1 MLHSIEKKNLQITHS
16 IPIQT
21 RKEHNLNY
29 KKLLL
34 QVPAQTQ
41 HLLCF
46 PVHYKEALLTSLRLL
61 KIKTFYLKENK
72 RRMLSV
78 VITNVDLI
86 CHRLSVY
93 FNTVNTDKTYL
104 TIQTEATL
112 KVMLHHY
119 IYVNSFQFS
128 IRLNDL
134 YH

>member
-1 MLHSIEKKNLQITHS
+1 M
-16 IPIQT
+16 
-21 RKEHNLNY
+21 
-29 KKLLL
+29 KLLL

-46 PVHYKEALLTSLRLL
+46 SVQYKEALLPSLRLL

-104 TIQTEATL
+104 TIQTEAPL
-112 KVMLHHY
+112 KVMYLRKL
-119 IYVNSFQFS
+119 FKLFS
-128 IRLNDL
+128 I
-134 YH
+134 